1 MNILGNI
8 LWLVFGGLLTALWY
22 FIYGVRA
29 CITIVGI
36 PFGIALWRMA
46 VLSLAPFGKKVEI
59 SPDRGGCFMILFDV
73 LWILF
78 GWWEIAIAHAILG
91 LLFCITI
98 VGIPFG
104 IQLLK
109 IAGFA
114 LWPFGRQIVAGETD
128 GGCLSLI
135 MNVIWI
141 ILGGVEIALAHIGL
155 GIGFCITIIGI
166 PFGLQHFKMA
176 LLALTPFGKQIS

>member
-1 MNILGNI
+1 LNHEYFRDI

-22 FIYGVRA
+22 FIYGLLA

-78 GWWEIAIAHAILG
+78 GWWEIAITHAFSACCSASLSS
-91 LLFCITI
+91 
-98 VGIPFG
+98 GIPFG
-104 IQLLK
+104 RMHFRLAKFSLL
-109 IAGFA
+109 
-114 LWPFGRQIVAGETD
+114 PFSMKV
-128 GGCLSLI
+128 S
-135 MNVIWI
+135 
-141 ILGGVEIALAHIGL
+141 
-155 GIGFCITIIGI
+155 
-166 PFGLQHFKMA
+166 
-176 LLALTPFGKQIS
+176 

>member
-22 FIYGVRA
+22 FIYGLLA

-73 LWILF
+73 LWIDCNRSRHSGLAVLHHYRGHTIRPHAF
-78 GWWEIAIAHAILG
+78 PSRKILSPAILDESQ
-91 LLFCITI
+91 LETPA
-98 VGIPFG
+98 GISM
-104 IQLLK
+104 
-109 IAGFA
+109 
-114 LWPFGRQIVAGETD
+114 D
-128 GGCLSLI
+128 Y
-135 MNVIWI
+135 
-141 ILGGVEIALAHIGL
+141 
-155 GIGFCITIIGI
+155 
-166 PFGLQHFKMA
+166 
-176 LLALTPFGKQIS
+176 

>member
-1 MNILGNI
+1 MNFLGNV

-22 FIYGVRA
+22 FIYGLLA

-104 IQLLK
+104 RMHFRLAKFSLL
-109 IAGFA
+109 
-114 LWPFGRQIVAGETD
+114 PFSMKV
-128 GGCLSLI
+128 S
-135 MNVIWI
+135 
-141 ILGGVEIALAHIGL
+141 
-155 GIGFCITIIGI
+155 
-166 PFGLQHFKMA
+166 
-176 LLALTPFGKQIS
+176 

>member
-22 FIYGVRA
+22 FIYGLLA

-73 LWILF
+73 LWM
-78 GWWEIAIAHAILG
+78 WWEIAIAHAILG

-104 IQLLK
+104 RMHFRLAKFSLL
-109 IAGFA
+109 
-114 LWPFGRQIVAGETD
+114 PFSMKV
-128 GGCLSLI
+128 S
-135 MNVIWI
+135 
-141 ILGGVEIALAHIGL
+141 
-155 GIGFCITIIGI
+155 
-166 PFGLQHFKMA
+166 
-176 LLALTPFGKQIS
+176 